1 MSSAILVFIQIIKVL
16 VILFKDIPYKL
27 SKIQGIAFFT
37 FNNLQICQEL
47 KVNEPCP
54 LCKQMLSYE
63 YLLPFKNKALFS
75 KKQLLSDRERWEQKE
90 RILHHKL
97 TELEMEIER
106 LQMEIQKQKALME
119 QYENNQIFEKQVQQK
134 KSEIID
140 IIKGRE
146 MHIQTIKSEINL
158 TKHELA
164 QVFANIQN
172 TINSQLS
179 DAKIFLFK
187 RLKNGE
193 LRPDFQIFYKNRPYR
208 VLSYSEKIKCMI
220 EISSIIRYF
229 SNISYP
235 IFIDNLESVTH
246 LNPPKTQIFT
256 SSVRKGMP
264 LQLYAK

>member
-158 TKHELA
+158 TKHDYLGFFSSF
-164 QVFANIQN
+164 QLQN
-172 TINSQLS
+172 PN
-179 DAKIFLFK
+179 F
-187 RLKNGE
+187 
-193 LRPDFQIFYKNRPYR
+193 
-208 VLSYSEKIKCMI
+208 VL
-220 EISSIIRYF
+220 
-229 SNISYP
+229 
-235 IFIDNLESVTH
+235 
-246 LNPPKTQIFT
+246 
-256 SSVRKGMP
+256 
-264 LQLYAK
+264 